1 MSNLDRFVTETF
13 RNMTSKQL
21 QLFDL
26 VRRLHGDQ
34 KRKYT
39 GDPYWIH
46 LINVVG
52 TIQGTDVSGIGG
64 GPVAVEIAMCHDL
77 LEDTPCGVK
86 ELMSVLKRIGYS
98 AIDANTIVAGVIELT
113 DAFTKESYP
122 ALNRRDRKQLE
133 AERLGRISPLGQTIK
148 YADMIDNTLSIVRHD
163 PGFAKTYLQEK
174 KLYLDH
180 MRNGHIDL
188 LLQAAWHLSSGLRL
202 LEADVKPNPELR
214 ASAKHP
220 ATYSEAIPPVESDP
234 ELWGLW
240 CDLNRRNPR

>member
-1 MSNLDRFVTETF
+1 MTESEQQY
-13 RNMTSKQL
+13 RIEQRKRREELS
-21 QLFDL
+21 DL
-26 VRRLHGDQ
+26 VKRYHGSQ
-34 KRKYT
+34 NRKYT

-46 LINVVG
+46 LQNV
-52 TIQGTDVSGIGG
+52 TITVQGLDLRGFGG
-64 GPVAVEIAMCHDL
+64 GQLAGEIALCHDL
-77 LEDTPCGVK
+77 LEDTSCDVK
-86 ELMSVLKRIGYS
+86 ELMSALKRIGYS

-113 DAFTKESYP
+113 DVYTHKNYP
-122 ALNRRDRKQLE
+122 HLNRRDRKILE
-133 AERLGRISPLGQTIK
+133 ARRLGRISPLGQTIK

-174 KLYLDH
+174 KMYLDH
-180 MRNGHIDL
+180 MREGHIDL